1 MNDPWLEF
9 AIRIQSIAQAG
20 LQYGKDPFDR
30 ERYQALRD
38 IAAEMIARRTELP
51 VDRVRGLFCN
61 ESGYQTP
68 KVDTRAAVFRE
79 GKILL
84 VRENNGTWSLP
95 GGWCDVDHPWPPTRR
110 RKCGRKRG
118 FPLPPKELSPF
129 RIGASTM

>member
-38 IAAEMIARRTELP
+38 IAAEMVAERTELP

-61 ESGYQTP
+61 ETGCQTP
-68 KVDTRAAVFRE
+68 KVDTHEAVSRN

-95 GGWCDVDHPWPPTRR
+95 GAGATWTSPWPPTRR
-110 RKCGRKRG
+110 RRSGRRRAAGSGRKNS
-118 FPLPPKELSPF
+118 LPF
-129 RIGASTM
+129 RTGGSIM